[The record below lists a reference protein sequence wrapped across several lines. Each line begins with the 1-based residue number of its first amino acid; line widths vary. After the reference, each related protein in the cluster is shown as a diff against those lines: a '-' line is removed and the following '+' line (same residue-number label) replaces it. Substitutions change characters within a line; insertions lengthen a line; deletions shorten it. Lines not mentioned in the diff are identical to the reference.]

1 MFKSLEGP
9 LSSFRCILDGSWNTF
24 MPVSSSPLPQR
35 STTDRSAGVG
45 RAAPGWMCPV
55 QGAEPGEPGEP
66 WELRSASKITQKLIN
81 MVVQWLYNVVQCCT
95 MVPWCRLRRWHPHMT
110 RATPL
115 LYESELLLHH
125 TACPTDLEMT
135 QLISTRR
142 TWISNC
148 NAFFA

>member
-1 MFKSLEGP
+1 
-9 LSSFRCILDGSWNTF
+9 

-81 MVVQWLYNVVQCCT
+81 MVVQWLYNGCTMLYNVVQWSHGADSAGGT
-95 MVPWCRLRRWHPHMT
+95 LT
-110 RATPL
+110 
-115 LYESELLLHH
+115 
-125 TACPTDLEMT
+125 
-135 QLISTRR
+135 
-142 TWISNC
+142 
-148 NAFFA
+148 